1 MEFTLTLAFI
11 RTHTQWT
18 HSNAIICSFVPLF
31 IRVLKFCAH
40 FFHWFSLSLSACSLS
55 LPSKIYY
62 WTISVVPTPFYAYM
76 NVCSIGVSLLNLLI
90 YTCTIAIAHLSNS
103 TNAKTL
109 KINANR
115 TKPDSGVSL
124 ADFLVEKCLHATYI
138 ITTAVAME
146 CFVPTIVVAV
156 EVFFFASNITC
167 VCIGKIVKCIFRIS
181 VFGLSASWNV
191 ILNYS
196 QTMEICLRPKNF
208 MAASNC
214 KKNGL
219 CANGSVD
226 LVWY

>member
-1 MEFTLTLAFI
+1 
-11 RTHTQWT
+11 
-18 HSNAIICSFVPLF
+18 
-31 IRVLKFCAH
+31 
-40 FFHWFSLSLSACSLS
+40 
-55 LPSKIYY
+55 
-62 WTISVVPTPFYAYM
+62 
-76 NVCSIGVSLLNLLI
+76 
-90 YTCTIAIAHLSNS
+90 
-103 TNAKTL
+103 
-109 KINANR
+109 
-115 TKPDSGVSL
+115 
-124 ADFLVEKCLHATYI
+124 
-138 ITTAVAME
+138 ME

-226 LVWY
+226 LV